1 MPLLFEKKLINVEL
15 YMPETQIEEE
25 DEQSTGDQEISD
37 QPTEYAIEVRGTKPT
52 TSKDAVIFYFEGRRG
67 ANDDVVKIV
76 FVEEENMYMVWFE
89 EEEGM
94 CHVLITIVYMV
105 VFYMYKNS
113 SDFPAVIN
121 K

>member
-1 MPLLFEKKLINVEL
+1 
-15 YMPETQIEEE
+15 MPETQIEKE
-25 DEQSTGDQEISD
+25 DEQSTEDQEISD
-37 QPTEYAIEVRGTKPT
+37 KPTEYAIEVRGTKPN
-52 TSKDAVIFYFEGRRG
+52 TSKDAVMNYFEGRRG
-67 ANDDVVKIV
+67 ANADVVKIV

-94 CHVLITIVYMV
+94 CHVLITTVFMM

-113 SDFPAVIN
+113 SEFPAVIN